1 MKIPIKQL
9 QARYSLILFF
19 FVVCMIGVVG
29 IRRTISVYN
38 DRAKVIAENT
48 RVKEFNAMLRSSKY
62 MAEYGL
68 DNSIEKINKD
78 VERYVDLTRLKVSLT
93 VQTKYDLFDT
103 ILRNHLQTN
112 IFTLHGMDANRNNIF
127 VVVNGYLIASYTKDD
142 TYLKSPITTGAGI
155 KLEDIIRERFYNKE
169 LGVDAIHK
177 LKTQYKGM
185 IICQPRR
192 PRSANYT
199 MPTEINEE
207 ALDQIVL
214 HGTKDELSSFEIL
227 IPKYIT
233 ENGNIFG
240 EYDVAGDSKDVN
252 NKIIIVQKLNMVD
265 WIDSFHPDFFNT
277 DKTDSI
283 EYNYNQLLIIIN
295 VFIILCCIAMFGFV
309 IYTITI
315 YNNRQDV
322 I

>member
-1 MKIPIKQL
+1 
-9 QARYSLILFF
+9 
-19 FVVCMIGVVG
+19 
-29 IRRTISVYN
+29 
-38 DRAKVIAENT
+38 
-48 RVKEFNAMLRSSKY
+48 
-62 MAEYGL
+62 
-68 DNSIEKINKD
+68 
-78 VERYVDLTRLKVSLT
+78 
-93 VQTKYDLFDT
+93 
-103 ILRNHLQTN
+103 
-112 IFTLHGMDANRNNIF
+112 
-127 VVVNGYLIASYTKDD
+127 
-142 TYLKSPITTGAGI
+142 
-155 KLEDIIRERFYNKE
+155 
-169 LGVDAIHK
+169 
-177 LKTQYKGM
+177 M